1 MGIFNADVI
10 INIPPA
16 FFSLQKSGLVR
27 VYLTSVFLLLSVPRC
42 FGDQKPQFDFFKYKH
57 QAGIEMSNEGESTE
71 VLDLLREMRE
81 EIRLEKSKREE
92 REREWEEEKER
103 GREREKEW
111 KEQVRK
117 RDEELESWREIMKEV
132 KEEKEMRKNGRAG
145 GGFIS
150 SRESSEEE
158 SEETEMEGKDEEVSL
173 DEEAEKRAD
182 FWKVVEEKREEERRE
197 KEKEDEEEKERKKE
211 NAEREELER
220 KREREEAAEKRERE
234 EREKKREEQERGE
247 REKKRQKEEEEKKNL
262 HRTPSPNVA
271 QQRGY
276 RGFETPGLSG
286 IESRRSP
293 DEFRPTNLPFASS
306 SRQALL
312 LPRQEPSMLSQDI
325 SQVISC
331 NIMSKSMEKAEGKKL
346 YSGMPVASL
355 LEWLQYL
362 AERAQG
368 DSQVLRAALLAKS
381 SGEAAQ
387 FVREKLASLPV
398 GGDPVAAAIE
408 GVYGRDWKGV
418 LWKFLCKSLAW

>member
-1 MGIFNADVI
+1 M
-10 INIPPA
+10 
-16 FFSLQKSGLVR
+16 
-27 VYLTSVFLLLSVPRC
+27 C
-42 FGDQKPQFDFFKYKH
+42 FD
-57 QAGIEMSNEGESTE
+57 
-71 VLDLLREMRE
+71 LD
-81 EIRLEKSKREE
+81 SC
-92 REREWEEEKER
+92 
-103 GREREKEW
+103 
-111 KEQVRK
+111 
-117 RDEELESWREIMKEV
+117 
-132 KEEKEMRKNGRAG
+132 G

-173 DEEAEKRAD
+173 DEEAEKRAE
-182 FWKVVEEKREEERRE
+182 FWKFVEEKREEERRE
-197 KEKEDEEEKERKKE
+197 KEKEDEEEKERERE

-262 HRTPSPNVA
+262 HRMLSPNVA

-312 LPRQEPSMLSQDI
+312 LPRQEPLMLLQDI

-331 NIMSKSMEKAEGKKL
+331 NIMSKSMEKAKGKKL
-346 YSGMPVASL
+346 YLGMPVASF

-362 AERAQG
+362 VE
-368 DSQVLRAALLAKS
+368 S
-381 SGEAAQ
+381 SGG
-387 FVREKLASLPV
+387 LASPQSGPASEVIRRGSSIRAREAGKFTSWGRPSCSCDRRCVWEGLEGCAV
-398 GGDPVAAAIE
+398 E
-408 GVYGRDWKGV
+408 GV
-418 LWKFLCKSLAW
+418 

>member
-1 MGIFNADVI
+1 
-10 INIPPA
+10 
-16 FFSLQKSGLVR
+16 
-27 VYLTSVFLLLSVPRC
+27 
-42 FGDQKPQFDFFKYKH
+42 
-57 QAGIEMSNEGESTE
+57 MSNEGESTE

-111 KEQVRK
+111 REQLRK

-132 KEEKEMRKNGRAG
+132 KEEKEKRKSSRAG

-173 DEEAEKRAD
+173 DEEAKKRAE
-182 FWKVVEEKREEERRE
+182 FWKFVEEKREEERRE
-197 KEKEDEEEKERKKE
+197 KEKEDEEEKERERE

-262 HRTPSPNVA
+262 HRTPLPNVA

-276 RGFETPGLSG
+276 RGFKTPGLSR
-286 IESRRSP
+286 IESRRSL
-293 DEFRPTNLPFASS
+293 DEFCPTNLLFASS

-312 LPRQEPSMLSQDI
+312 LPRQEPLMLSQDI

-346 YSGMPVASL
+346 YSGMPVASF

-368 DSQVLRAALLAKS
+368 DSQVLRVALLAKS

-408 GVYGRDWKGV
+408 GVYGVSSKGERESERERERANGKGKGCEAIEEFKRRGGQDAEPYLDV
-418 LWKFLCKSLAW
+418 DHNERRWDQ

>member
-1 MGIFNADVI
+1 M
-10 INIPPA
+10 P
-16 FFSLQKSGLVR
+16 
-27 VYLTSVFLLLSVPRC
+27 LL
-42 FGDQKPQFDFFKYKH
+42 
-57 QAGIEMSNEGESTE
+57 
-71 VLDLLREMRE
+71 
-81 EIRLEKSKREE
+81 
-92 REREWEEEKER
+92 
-103 GREREKEW
+103 
-111 KEQVRK
+111 
-117 RDEELESWREIMKEV
+117 
-132 KEEKEMRKNGRAG
+132 
-145 GGFIS
+145 
-150 SRESSEEE
+150 
-158 SEETEMEGKDEEVSL
+158 
-173 DEEAEKRAD
+173 
-182 FWKVVEEKREEERRE
+182 
-197 KEKEDEEEKERKKE
+197 
-211 NAEREELER
+211 
-220 KREREEAAEKRERE
+220 
-234 EREKKREEQERGE
+234 
-247 REKKRQKEEEEKKNL
+247 
-262 HRTPSPNVA
+262 NVA

-346 YSGMPVASL
+346 YSGMPVASF

-368 DSQVLRAALLAKS
+368 DLQVLRAALLAKS

-398 GGDPVAAAIE
+398 GGDPVAAVIE

-418 LWKFLCKSLAW
+418 LWKEYREARGTDVRSLWAGLCRIGRVLGKPEEDWRRTFVQALPERVSSQLLMVCRSEERLLSDPNWGDIVYSADVAWRGMKQEEGERKNMSGASGGA